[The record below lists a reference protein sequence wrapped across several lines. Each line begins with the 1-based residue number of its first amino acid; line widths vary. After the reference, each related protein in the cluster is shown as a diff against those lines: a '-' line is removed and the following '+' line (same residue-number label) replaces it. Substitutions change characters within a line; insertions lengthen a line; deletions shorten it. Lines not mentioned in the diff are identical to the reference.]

1 MPVVM
6 AASTTALGM
15 LPLIFDAFFVSMAVT
30 IIFGLMCATVLTMIV
45 LPVIYAILYKLPY
58 RRE

>member
-1 MPVVM
+1 
-6 AASTTALGM
+6 M